1 MAMSSVV
8 QVLSLQAEELQAKR
22 REMADL
28 RRRLADKELELST
41 AKAELHLFERRY
53 QNVIGP
59 MYAELDRVKAPILG
73 LTCNLPANSITAL
86 IGASGSG
93 KTTLLRVLC
102 RMNDRIENFRIE
114 GSILVDGVDIYRP
127 GTNVYAL
134 RRKVGMIF
142 QKPCVFPKSIFDNV
156 VLGVREVAKIS
167 KKDCPDL
174 VEKVLREVFLWEE
187 VKDRLGEKATTLS
200 QGQQQR
206 LTLARTLAVG
216 PEVLLM
222 DEPTSSLDPKS
233 TAAIEKLVRS
243 LKNSHTILW
252 VTHQHDQAQSIADR
266 VLVLE
271 QGQIRHLSPTASFT
285 RQERPASFIN
295 VL

>member
-1 MAMSSVV
+1 MKSYF
-8 QVLSLQAEELQAKR
+8 KR
-22 REMADL
+22 RSKPREI
-28 RRRLADKELELST
+28 KPTGGIQFKNFT
-41 AKAELHLFERRY
+41 AAFGERK
-53 QNVIGP
+53 VIQ
-59 MYAELDRVKAPILG
+59 G
-73 LTCNLPANSITAL
+73 LTCNLPENSITAL

-114 GSILVDGVDIYRP
+114 GSVLIGGTDIYQP
-127 GTNVYAL
+127 DSNICLL
-134 RRKVGMIF
+134 RRRVGMIF

-156 VLGVREVAKIS
+156 IFGVREVANIS
-167 KKDCPDL
+167 KKDYPDL
-174 VEKVLREVFLWEE
+174 AEKVLREVFLWEE

-206 LTLARTLAVG
+206 LTLARTLAVE

-233 TAAIEKLVRS
+233 TAAIEKLVQS

-271 QGQIRHLSPTASFT
+271 EGRVRPLSPATPFVRQEKSASFT
-285 RQERPASFIN
+285 H
-295 VL
+295 VLQDAQGCPE

>member
-1 MAMSSVV
+1 MNGPAANGRSILMKSYF
-8 QVLSLQAEELQAKR
+8 KR
-22 REMADL
+22 RSKPREI
-28 RRRLADKELELST
+28 KPTGGIQFKNFT
-41 AKAELHLFERRY
+41 AAFGKRK
-53 QNVIGP
+53 VIQ
-59 MYAELDRVKAPILG
+59 G

-114 GSILVDGVDIYRP
+114 GSVLIGGTDIYRP
-127 GTNVYAL
+127 DSNVYLL
-134 RRKVGMIF
+134 RRRVGMIF

-156 VLGVREVAKIS
+156 IFGVREVAKIS
-167 KKDCPDL
+167 KKDYPDL

-206 LTLARTLAVG
+206 LTLARTLAVE

-233 TAAIEKLVRS
+233 TAAIEKLVQS

-271 QGQIRHLSPTASFT
+271 EGRVRPLSPATPFVRQEKSASFT
-285 RQERPASFIN
+285 N
-295 VL
+295 VLQDAQGCPE

>member
-1 MAMSSVV
+1 MIQFKNFSATFGERKI
-8 QVLSLQAEELQAKR
+8 LQELTF
-22 REMADL
+22 
-28 RRRLADKELELST
+28 S
-41 AKAELHLFERRY
+41 
-53 QNVIGP
+53 
-59 MYAELDRVKAPILG
+59 
-73 LTCNLPANSITAL
+73 LPANSITSI

-114 GSILVDGVDIYRP
+114 GSVFVDGMDVYRP

-142 QKPCVFPKSIFDNV
+142 QKPCVFPKSIIDNV
-156 VLGVREVAKIS
+156 IFGVRKKIP
-167 KKDCPDL
+167 KKDYPD
-174 VEKVLREVFLWEE
+174 VAEKVLREVFLWEE

-200 QGQQQR
+200 HGQQQR

-222 DEPTSSLDPKS
+222 DEPTSSMDPKS
-233 TAAIEKLVRS
+233 AAAIERLAQS
-243 LKNSHTILW
+243 LKNGHTILW
-252 VTHQHDQAQSIADR
+252 VTHRHDQAQSIADR
-266 VLVLE
+266 VLIIEKGQVLPL
-271 QGQIRHLSPTASFT
+271 GASIARPAKPASFT
-285 RQERPASFIN
+285 N

>member
-1 MAMSSVV
+1 MIQFKNFSATFGERKI
-8 QVLSLQAEELQAKR
+8 LQ
-22 REMADL
+22 DL
-28 RRRLADKELELST
+28 TFS
-41 AKAELHLFERRY
+41 
-53 QNVIGP
+53 
-59 MYAELDRVKAPILG
+59 
-73 LTCNLPANSITAL
+73 LPANSITSI

-102 RMNDRIENFRIE
+102 RMNDRIKNFRIE
-114 GSILVDGVDIYRP
+114 GSVFVDGMDVYRP
-127 GTNVYAL
+127 GTDVYAL

-142 QKPCVFPKSIFDNV
+142 QKPCVFPKSIIDNV
-156 VLGVREVAKIS
+156 IFGVRKKIS
-167 KKDCPDL
+167 KKDYPD
-174 VEKVLREVFLWEE
+174 VAEKVLREVFLWEE

-233 TAAIEKLVRS
+233 TAAIEKLVQS
-243 LKNSHTILW
+243 LKNRHTILW

-266 VLVLE
+266 VLVIE
-271 QGQIRHLSPTASFT
+271 KGQVLPSCAPIQRPEKIVSFT
-285 RQERPASFIN
+285 D
-295 VL
+295 VLQDVQGYPE

>member
-1 MAMSSVV
+1 MIHFENFTAAFGERKVV
-8 QVLSLQAEELQAKR
+8 Q
-22 REMADL
+22 
-28 RRRLADKELELST
+28 
-41 AKAELHLFERRY
+41 
-53 QNVIGP
+53 
-59 MYAELDRVKAPILG
+59 G
-73 LTCNLPANSITAL
+73 LTCTIPKNSITAL

-102 RMNDRIENFRIE
+102 RMNDRIENFRVE
-114 GSILVDGVDIYRP
+114 GNIFVDGVDICRP
-127 GTNVYAL
+127 DTNVYAL

-142 QKPCVFPKSIFDNV
+142 QKPCVFPKSIFDNAIF
-156 VLGVREVAKIS
+156 GVRDVTQIS
-167 KKDCPDL
+167 KKDYPDL
-174 VEKVLREVFLWEE
+174 AEKVLREVFLWEE

-216 PEVLLM
+216 PELLLM

-233 TAAIEKLVRS
+233 TEAIEKLVQS

-252 VTHQHDQAQSIADR
+252 VTHQHDQAQAIADR

-271 QGQIRHLSPTASFT
+271 KGQVRPLSPPLPEQVKTASFT
-285 RQERPASFIN
+285 RILQN
-295 VL
+295 VPGYSE

>member
-1 MAMSSVV
+1 MFGERKVV
-8 QVLSLQAEELQAKR
+8 E
-22 REMADL
+22 
-28 RRRLADKELELST
+28 
-41 AKAELHLFERRY
+41 
-53 QNVIGP
+53 
-59 MYAELDRVKAPILG
+59 G
-73 LTCNLPANSITAL
+73 LTLDLPANSITAI

-93 KTTLLRVLC
+93 KTTLLRALC
-102 RMNDRIENFRIE
+102 RMNDRIENFRVE
-114 GSILVDGVDIYRP
+114 GSVLIDGTDICRP
-127 GTNVYAL
+127 DTNVYAL

-156 VLGVREVAKIS
+156 IFGVRDETS
-167 KKDCPDL
+167 KKDQPDL
-174 VEKVLREVFLWEE
+174 VEKVLRQVFLWEE

-233 TAAIEKLVRS
+233 TAAIEELVKS
-243 LKNSHTILW
+243 LKNTILW

-266 VLVLE
+266 VLAIE
-271 QGQIRHLSPTASFT
+271 NGQVIPLSTPTVRPGKPASFT
-285 RQERPASFIN
+285 H
-295 VL
+295 VLESVPGFSE

>member
-1 MAMSSVV
+1 MIQFKNFTA
-8 QVLSLQAEELQAKR
+8 AFGKR
-22 REMADL
+22 
-28 RRRLADKELELST
+28 K
-41 AKAELHLFERRY
+41 
-53 QNVIGP
+53 VIQ
-59 MYAELDRVKAPILG
+59 G
-73 LTCNLPANSITAL
+73 LTCNLPENSITAL

-114 GSILVDGVDIYRP
+114 GSVLIGGTDIYQP
-127 GTNVYAL
+127 DSNVYLL

-156 VLGVREVAKIS
+156 IFGVREVAKIS
-167 KKDCPDL
+167 KKDYPDL
-174 VEKVLREVFLWEE
+174 AEKVLREVFLWEE

-206 LTLARTLAVG
+206 LTLARTLAVE

-233 TAAIEKLVRS
+233 TAAIEKLVQS

-271 QGQIRHLSPTASFT
+271 EGQVRPLSPTAPFVRQGKSASFT
-285 RQERPASFIN
+285 N
-295 VL
+295 VLQNAQGYPE